1 MFDTLCQI
9 AFEELHKMIT
19 PVRPKD
25 AQLTL
30 PLLVLVY
37 FQFLDIFVNL
47 VEEKNLIFKIFICY
61 WHQGWT
67 FSHIFVYQEYFF
79 MVLFLSS
86 TIVLNIILFE
96 NPFVWAFF
104 FLHRYFSS
112 LCFIYYVFPAG
123 YFSFDQLHI
132 YEIKLSFYIVLG
144 ATLPQM

>member
-30 PLLVLVY
+30 PLSVLVY

-47 VEEKNLIFKIFICY
+47 VEVKNLSFKIFICY

-104 FLHRYFSS
+104 FNTDIFPSYALFTMFSQLVIS
-112 LCFIYYVFPAG
+112 LLTNCTYM
-123 YFSFDQLHI
+123 
-132 YEIKLSFYIVLG
+132 KLKYPF
-144 ATLPQM
+144 TLS

>member
-47 VEEKNLIFKIFICY
+47 VEVKNLSFKIFICY

-104 FLHRYFSS
+104 LNTDIFPSYALFTMFSQLVIS
-112 LCFIYYVFPAG
+112 LLTNCTYM
-123 YFSFDQLHI
+123 
-132 YEIKLSFYIVLG
+132 KLKYPF
-144 ATLPQM
+144 TLS